1 MVHLLEVLTNRS
13 VVRLRP
19 GATTQLGI
27 TVVDQ
32 AEMTPLVSDGQEGI
46 MGRLS
51 GKVAIVTGGA
61 MGIGRAT
68 ATLFAQEGAK
78 VVVADI
84 EEAAADGV
92 AREAREAGGEA
103 VSMRLDVADES
114 DWLRII
120 AETVKAYGKLNVLV
134 NNAGVSGGSG
144 DAEDMSLGE
153 FEQAMRTNATS
164 IFLGMKHAVA
174 AMKGNGEPCSIIN
187 RSSIYGLV
195 GETAYFGYDTSKGAI
210 TQMTRSAALAM
221 SAKGYSIR
229 VNSVHPGFI
238 WTPMVEQ
245 DAANQGI
252 SAEEHYAALAALT
265 PIGFLG
271 EPIDV
276 AYLDL
281 YLASDES
288 RWMTGSS
295 LTIDGG
301 YTAQ

>member
-1 MVHLLEVLTNRS
+1 
-13 VVRLRP
+13 
-19 GATTQLGI
+19 
-27 TVVDQ
+27 
-32 AEMTPLVSDGQEGI
+32 

-92 AREAREAGGEA
+92 ARQAREAGGEA

-144 DAEDMSLGE
+144 DAEDMSLDE
-153 FEQAMRTNATS
+153 FEQAMRINATS
-164 IFLGMKHAVA
+164 MFLGMKHAVA
-174 AMKGNGEPCSIIN
+174 VMKTNGEPCSIIN

-195 GETAYFGYDTSKGAI
+195 AETAYFGYDASKGAV
-210 TQMTRSAALAM
+210 TQMTRSAALALA
-221 SAKGYSIR
+221 AKGYRIR

-245 DAANQGI
+245 DAVNQGI
-252 SAEEHYAALAALT
+252 TAEEHYAALTALT

-288 RWMTGSS
+288 RWMTGSN
-295 LTIDGG
+295 LTLDGG